1 MTKEQF
7 AARLSGREYGSEI
20 TPEEEFMAQRDG
32 LVVVFGASDDLVEF
46 RGDINDE
53 LDAYNGT
60 TVKLDGLGLLPRR
73 ESIEDDVELEKYFI
87 RKRGNLKTIEALW
100 CAEDGYSWT
109 FKTDIPHAT
118 FEVMEDGEHYC
129 RGIVFDLGALA

>member
-1 MTKEQF
+1 
-7 AARLSGREYGSEI
+7 
-20 TPEEEFMAQRDG
+20 MAQRDG